1 MKRKIS
7 ILLALVMMVTMLAAC
22 GADKKTEQAEPTTTA
37 EASTQETIVEDTA
50 NAEIVDGKFVE
61 KRSITVEI
69 YDRNNDGGST
79 PEDNFYT
86 DYIKQKMLEKYNVEV
101 TFVPV
106 GRWTED
112 KDIPNLLAA
121 GTAPDVCVT
130 YNYPAILTYANM
142 GGIVELSG
150 PIEEYKDYTQ
160 NLWNWLKEE
169 NIYWDQDPTTK
180 KLWAFE
186 ARLNN
191 QARINTFVREDW
203 LTKLSM
209 SAPTTLQEFEDMLK
223 AFKSNADKLLGKDA
237 SKMIPFLT
245 TFDLGWDL
253 NPICISFVPDSI
265 TDEERYVYGFD
276 DRQLLLPG
284 YKEGMRVVNKW
295 YNEGLVWKDFALYGA
310 GDQTGGNLEKAGYVG
325 AFCGNWDLPYRD
337 GDQGVTGQLH
347 SLIGADANYIAV
359 EPFKNDAGVAR
370 KYINNS
376 IDRKVFLPATNDQV
390 LASFMYL
397 DFISDP
403 ETIKF
408 LQIGEEGVTH
418 EVMEDGAI
426 KSIAAT
432 GDKIMNSLYN
442 IDYTITINGLNLG
455 DADLTTKS
463 IALGYAG
470 VESKYIASALETAMH
485 EGRSQKNFACGEI
498 KAEDGMSTTL
508 KDKRDNFLA
517 QAVTAATADFDKIYD
532 AGMADYLASGGQA
545 IIDERREAVKK
556 FYGVDVK

>member
-1 MKRKIS
+1 MKRTIS
-7 ILLALVMMVTMLAAC
+7 ILLALVLAISVFTAC
-22 GADKKTEQAEPTTTA
+22 GADKKAETFEQTATA
-37 EASTQETIVEDTA
+37 ENDKQETTKEETA
-50 NAEIVDGKFVE
+50 NAEVVDGKFVE

-69 YDRNNDGGST
+69 FDRNNNGGSK

-86 DYIKQKMLEKYNVEV
+86 DYIKQKMLEKHNVEV

-142 GGIVELSG
+142 GGIVELSE
-150 PIEEYKDYTQ
+150 PIDKYKDYIQ

-180 KLWAFE
+180 KLWALE

-203 LTKLSM
+203 LNKLGL
-209 SAPTTLQEFEDMLK
+209 SAPTTLQEFEDMLV
-223 AFKSNADKLLGKDA
+223 AFKNNADKLLGKDA

-253 NPICISFVPDSI
+253 NPICVSFVPDSI

-295 YNEGLVWKDFALYGA
+295 YNDGLVWKDFPLYGA
-310 GDQTGGNLEKAGYVG
+310 GDQTGTNLEKAGYVG
-325 AFCGNWDLPYRD
+325 SFCGNWDVPYRD
-337 GDQGVTGQLH
+337 GDQGITGQLH
-347 SLIGADANYIAV
+347 TLIGPEANYMAV
-359 EPFKNDAGVAR
+359 EPFKNDAGVPR

-376 IDRKVFLPATNDQV
+376 IDRKIFFPATNDEV

-397 DFISDP
+397 DFISEP

-418 EVMEDGAI
+418 QVMDDGAI
-426 KSIAAT
+426 MSIAAT

-455 DADLTTKS
+455 DDDLTTRS

-470 VESKYIASALETAMH
+470 VDSKYVSSALKTALN
-485 EGRSQKNFACGEI
+485 EGRAMKNFACGEI
-498 KAEDGMSTTL
+498 KAEEGMSTTL

-517 QAVTAATADFDKIYD
+517 QAITASTADFDKVYD
-532 AGMADYLASGGQA
+532 AGMADYLASGGQK
-545 IIDERREAVKK
+545 IIDERREALKK